1 MGLIYGIHCR
11 IEIDD
16 IYVGSSEN
24 DETYEYRQ
32 KCHKSKQ
39 NICSSK
45 IIIARG
51 DYYFQI
57 IEENDLQGVELR
69 KREQYWI
76 EKCNAINHNRAYVSE
91 EEKKEYHRQYSE
103 TNKEQIKEY
112 YEKHKE
118 KIKER
123 SNEYYKNHKEEKKE
137 YYKEYYEKNKER
149 ERSRHKEHYKKH
161 KEEKKEYYGE
171 YYETHKKEMKEY
183 GIEYYEKHK
192 EKLNNG
198 VQARYAY
205 KCSMGG
211 LSDIKMDLFH

>member
-11 IEIDD
+11 IEMDD
-16 IYVGSSEN
+16 IYVGSSE
-24 DETYEYRQ
+24 DERTYEVRQ
-32 KCHKSKQ
+32 TSHKSKQ
-39 NICSSK
+39 NKSSSK
-45 IIIARG
+45 IIIDRG

-57 IEENDLQGVELR
+57 IEENDLQDDELR

-91 EEKKEYHRQYSE
+91 EEKEEYNKLWYEKNRQAKLEYQRE
-103 TNKEQIKEY
+103 YNEKNKEKIKEY
-112 YEKHKE
+112 FKEYNETHKE

-123 SNEYYKNHKEEKKE
+123 S
-137 YYKEYYEKNKER
+137 KEYYEN
-149 ERSRHKEHYKKH
+149 HKEAMREYLREYNEKH
-161 KEEKKEYYGE
+161 KEAIREYN
-171 YYETHKKEMKEY
+171 KLR
-183 GIEYYEKHK
+183 YEKHK

-198 VQARYAY
+198 VQTRYAY